1 MDFLGQTGQGS
12 QARFENFPF
21 QKCKNGLWGAQAE
34 REASVRGRA
43 GNAAPNA
50 RDARGVGVPPTA
62 ARGQACAGRLPGKA
76 GYAAL
81 HAGGKAGQREKAFA
95 RGKVT
100 PVCRRAAKSR
110 FLRGESLL
118 ALHAGGEQFLH
129 RGAKRVGLRLRVGGV
144 LALYGEVCLELGL
157 GARRPDD

>member
-1 MDFLGQTGQGS
+1 MRTG
-12 QARFENFPF
+12 
-21 QKCKNGLWGAQAE
+21 E
-34 REASVRGRA
+34 RVPLAS
-43 GNAAPNA
+43 
-50 RDARGVGVPPTA
+50 
-62 ARGQACAGRLPGKA
+62 ARGQVCAGGA
-76 GYAAL
+76 WEGGYAAL
-81 HAGGKAGQREKAFA
+81 HAGGKAGQRKKAFA
-95 RGKVT
+95 RGKFT

-129 RGAKRVGLRLRVGGV
+129 HGAKRVGLRLRVGGV

>member
-1 MDFLGQTGQGS
+1 MPLPGG
-12 QARFENFPF
+12 
-21 QKCKNGLWGAQAE
+21 K
-34 REASVRGRA
+34 SVPG
-43 GNAAPNA
+43 
-50 RDARGVGVPPTA
+50 GV
-62 ARGQACAGRLPGKA
+62 PGKA

-95 RGKVT
+95 RGKFT

-110 FLRGESLL
+110 FLRGKSLL
-118 ALHAGGEQFLH
+118 ALHAGGEQFFH
-129 RGAKRVGLRLRVGGV
+129 RGAKRAGLRLRVGGV

>member
-1 MDFLGQTGQGS
+1 MPRQT
-12 QARFENFPF
+12 
-21 QKCKNGLWGAQAE
+21 
-34 REASVRGRA
+34 RA
-43 GNAAPNA
+43 MRTG
-50 RDARGVGVPPTA
+50 GGVPLA
-62 ARGQACAGRLPGKA
+62 SARGQVCAGVPGKA

-95 RGKVT
+95 REKFS

-110 FLRGESLL
+110 FWSGESLL

-129 RGAKRVGLRLRVGGV
+129 RGAKRVGLRPGIGGV

>member
-1 MDFLGQTGQGS
+1 MPLPGG
-12 QARFENFPF
+12 
-21 QKCKNGLWGAQAE
+21 K
-34 REASVRGRA
+34 SV
-43 GNAAPNA
+43 P
-50 RDARGVGVPPTA
+50 GVP
-62 ARGQACAGRLPGKA
+62 GKT

-81 HAGGKAGQREKAFA
+81 HAGGKAGQRKKAFA
-95 RGKVT
+95 RGKFT

-118 ALHAGGEQFLH
+118 PLHAGGEQFLH
-129 RGAKRVGLRLRVGGV
+129 CGAKRVGLRLRVGGV

>member
-1 MDFLGQTGQGS
+1 M
-12 QARFENFPF
+12 
-21 QKCKNGLWGAQAE
+21 GAQAE

-50 RDARGVGVPPTA
+50 SNARGGESA
-62 ARGQACAGRLPGKA
+62 ACLCPGASLFRGAWEG

-95 RGKVT
+95 RGKFT

-110 FLRGESLL
+110 FLRGKSLL

-129 RGAKRVGLRLRVGGV
+129 RGAKRAGLRLRVGGV